1 MPDILVGMNAHPL
14 TEITLVGVVGV
25 HAHKMFAVHKRVRLR
40 NFSFVHYWKFERLK
54 YPSKLFTSQFNR
66 LGLKSGRHGERWILF
81 CTFTFHLF
89 YRQQFF
95 ATLPFAV
102 WATKWANRGGGGV

>member
-14 TEITLVGVVGV
+14 TEITLVRVVGV

-66 LGLKSGRHGERWILF
+66 LGLK
-81 CTFTFHLF
+81 
-89 YRQQFF
+89 
-95 ATLPFAV
+95 
-102 WATKWANRGGGGV
+102 